1 MIYGSQRPCLISMIR
16 TEEGEGRSREGYENN
31 PKIILSSNQGA
42 NVAWGEKQSDFALFP
57 KVPMGFRTRLEGARK
72 ELQR

>member
-42 NVAWGEKQSDFALFP
+42 NVA
-57 KVPMGFRTRLEGARK
+57 
-72 ELQR
+72 